1 VGKENK
7 VDEVAPRNV
16 ADANQVKVSEQEI
29 DEELK
34 KLEQPDK
41 VQSDAALRQEGF
53 KDPAQVPAQQDT
65 QEKTLVKRDLHLS
78 RDSENV
84 DNKPEESDKTTGIES
99 KDSTVS
105 QAAGNQTYTLEKESN
120 APANKDI
127 SESVQHHSLDKRTL
141 LGNNNKTA
149 VEESHK
155 VVNSIK
161 IRDLKSNQKLKGK
174 RVSSLSSKSFRTFLS
189 KQHSKRSRRSNLQ
202 GETR

>member
-1 VGKENK
+1 MN
-7 VDEVAPRNV
+7 
-16 ADANQVKVSEQEI
+16 
-29 DEELK
+29 LK
-34 KLEQPDK
+34 TLLDLFIYGSFVQLLKYYQCLSYLCIK
-41 VQSDAALRQEGF
+41 VQSDAALRQEGV
-53 KDPAQVPAQQDT
+53 KDPAQVPAEQDT

-78 RDSENV
+78 RHSENV

-105 QAAGNQTYTLEKESN
+105 QTAGNQTYTLEKESN

-127 SESVQHHSLDKRTL
+127 SESVQHDSLDKRTL

-202 GETR
+202 VRNIH